1 MSKLFALS
9 LILLSTAAAA
19 QPEAR
24 RSSTKAANPDP
35 ARVVCRRQADLSS
48 RLSSR
53 RVCMTEAQ
61 WAEYRRATQQWSESV
76 QNPRPD

>member
-1 MSKLFALS
+1 MSKLLALS
-9 LILLSTAAAA
+9 LILLSTSAAA
-19 QPEAR
+19 QPPTPEPG
-24 RSSTKAANPDP
+24 TKATNPDP
-35 ARVVCRRQADLSS
+35 DRVICRRQADLSS

-61 WAEYRRATQQWSESV
+61 WAEYRRETQRWSESV